1 MKFLGLIFSCF
12 FLFSVAA
19 HADDAA
25 TFRRMLALAVKGD
38 AEAQYHVGMM
48 YNNGIGTGQD
58 TRQAFNWFEKSAAS
72 DNALGA
78 YKLGCY
84 YAGQGA
90 GVVKSDEATALKY
103 KLVAAQAGYSRAQH
117 EVAVHYA
124 QQGNFEEAVKW
135 LKLAAAQGFD
145 QSLYGL
151 SSSYH
156 DGKGVPQDRSLAF
169 AYLKLSLVMSRSGM
183 TDRTQ
188 ALLKDLSA
196 HMSAAE
202 LAKAE
207 LFVTQWKP
215 ELTPLTIKAGG
226 GIEIAED
233 YLRAMKQ

>member
-1 MKFLGLIFSCF
+1 MKFIGLIFSCLL
-12 FLFSVAA
+12 FLTLTV

-25 TFRRMLALAVKGD
+25 TFEGLLALARRGD

-58 TRQAFNWFEKSAAS
+58 ITQAFSWFEKSAAA
-72 DNALGA
+72 NNPLGA

-90 GVVKSDEATALKY
+90 GVVTRDDAEALKY
-103 KLVAAQAGYSRAQH
+103 KLVAAKAGYSRAQH
-117 EVAVHYA
+117 EVAVHFA
-124 QQGNFEEAVKW
+124 QQGNFEEAVRW

-156 DGKGVPQDRSLAF
+156 DGKGVPQDMTLAF
-169 AYLKLSLVMSRSGM
+169 AYLRLSLVMSQSGM
-183 TDRTQ
+183 TDRNK
-188 ALLKDLSA
+188 ALLNGLSA
-196 HMSAAE
+196 RMSAAE
-202 LAKAE
+202 LEKAE

-215 ELTPLTIKAGG
+215 EMTALTIKAGG
-226 GIEIAED
+226 GIEIAVD
-233 YLRAMKQ
+233 YLRASQQ